1 MSGWG
6 RTGKWFAVD
15 NWNVV
20 PDIITTAKGITS
32 GYVPLGAVIV
42 REKIA
47 KFFDDKMLY
56 AGLTYSGH
64 ALACAAAL
72 ATIEAYEE
80 DCIFENAKRV
90 GKYLGAQLEVLKSKH
105 PSVGDVRYIGLF
117 SALELVKNRETK
129 EPMDITPL
137 KNFLVANGVYVFNF
151 KNMLFVVPPLI
162 ITEEQLDEGL
172 NLLDEGLA
180 ELMDTQMS

>member
-15 NWNVV
+15 NWGVT

-42 REKIA
+42 SEKIA
-47 KFFDDKMLY
+47 KFFDDKYLY

-72 ATIEAYEE
+72 ATIEVYDE
-80 DCIFENAKRV
+80 DHLIENAATL
-90 GKYLGAQLEVLKSKH
+90 GKYLGEALEDIKQKH
-105 PSVGDVRYIGLF
+105 ISVGDGQSR
-117 SALELVKNRETK
+117 N
-129 EPMDITPL
+129 
-137 KNFLVANGVYVFNF
+137 
-151 KNMLFVVPPLI
+151 
-162 ITEEQLDEGL
+162 EG
-172 NLLDEGLA
+172 NNATGGDGR
-180 ELMDTQMS
+180 SG

>member
-6 RTGKWFAVD
+6 RTGEWFAVD

-47 KFFDDKMLY
+47 RFFDDKYLY
-56 AGLTYSGH
+56 AGLTYNGH
-64 ALACAAAL
+64 ALACAAGL

-80 DCIFENAKRV
+80 ENIFENAKKV
-90 GKYLGAQLEVLKSKH
+90 GKYLGERLEDFKARH
-105 PSVGDVRYIGLF
+105 TCVGDVRYIGMF
-117 SALELVKNRETK
+117 SGLELVKNRQTK

-137 KNFLVANGVYVFNF
+137 MYSILRTYCSSFRHW
-151 KNMLFVVPPLI
+151 
-162 ITEEQLDEGL
+162 
-172 NLLDEGLA
+172 
-180 ELMDTQMS
+180 